1 MSARSNLV
9 CTDSTHDDDLHRVH
23 ENFMM
28 TAIATKT
35 IAADG
40 ATSTVTLELNL
51 GQLSPTEEQSCTTP
65 LAERDYT
72 YAYRSSS
79 SSTAVWAAPASDG
92 PSGHW
97 MFKEPSPLVEFLYTG
112 SNFFRN
118 WSNFAKS
125 LLATERRA
133 PAKASSKCFLPISF
147 ETSASIAS
155 SPAFSSSAAMASR
168 IAALAARWHSSAKSA
183 PLKPSVFWATNES
196 GTLGAMGDFFSVD
209 SRIPCLAGRSG
220 KGM

>member
-65 LAERDYT
+65 LAEKDYT

-125 LLATERRA
+125 LLATDRRA
-133 PAKASSKCFLPISF
+133 PAKASSKCFLPISLAA
-147 ETSASIAS
+147 SASIAS
-155 SPAFSSSAAMASR
+155 R
-168 IAALAARWHSSAKSA
+168 IAAFAARWHNSAKSA
-183 PLKPSVFWATNES
+183 PLNPSVFCATKDN
-196 GTLGAMGDFFSVD
+196 GTFGASGDFFNVD
-209 SRIPCLAGRSG
+209 SRMPCLAGRSG
-220 KGM
+220 NGM